1 MSSTK
6 QGYQEST
13 LRFWIVVLQN
23 EAMARQGSLLHS
35 AWRSCTAIGEEEYR
49 RQMGDL
55 KHQCMLSTTKSNDR
69 ISMMFSIIR
78 QSCSLCENVKVCKED
93 VLFAAQLHESI
104 NAYDSNLHEMR
115 IFTRA
120 HASRTS
126 IVPFLQVISRIG
138 NVVLGQRL
146 ESCVKRTREQSS
158 PDPRKPRGTRVAT
171 KESLP

>member
-1 MSSTK
+1 
-6 QGYQEST
+6 
-13 LRFWIVVLQN
+13 
-23 EAMARQGSLLHS
+23 
-35 AWRSCTAIGEEEYR
+35 
-49 RQMGDL
+49 
-55 KHQCMLSTTKSNDR
+55 MLSTTKSIDR

-126 IVPFLQVISRIG
+126 VVPFLQVVSRLG
-138 NVVLGQRL
+138 NVVLAQRL
-146 ESCVKRTREQSS
+146 ERCETYERAVESGSKEDRRHS
-158 PDPRKPRGTRVAT
+158 RGST
-171 KESLP
+171 KHCHQGEPALKFPQLVRLIFLLTTTTTQAASYLLENIASLF